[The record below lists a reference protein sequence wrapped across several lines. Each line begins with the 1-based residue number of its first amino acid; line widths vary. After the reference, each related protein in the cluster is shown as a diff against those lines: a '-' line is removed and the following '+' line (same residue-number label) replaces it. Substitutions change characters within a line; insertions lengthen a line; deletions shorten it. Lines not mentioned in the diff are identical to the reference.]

1 MWTSFLSFG
10 IHKICFIKEVDM
22 ARQSLSPMKD
32 LSFNDHNPSE
42 MSTNER
48 VGRKRKDAPMTHL
61 KYLRK
66 RSGYTLEML
75 SEITS
80 ISISYLSR
88 LESGSRRLNT
98 DLIKRLSHAFGC
110 DPAELLQEVSHESHV
125 IAPVEFTRKR
135 RHEIGSRE
143 NSMPLY
149 SVEPD
154 AENPAN
160 LTIKICSPSEWKQR
174 PIELAAK
181 PDVFAMKAES
191 YFLPHFSQSSTLYLE
206 PTQNLSPEST
216 VVILNNG
223 KIMIKKIWSI
233 TPTSLQ
239 LCDISDIELL
249 KSGQASKDKLMEMD
263 RSSLDVTYKVVG
275 YSDFNVN

>member
-1 MWTSFLSFG
+1 
-10 IHKICFIKEVDM
+10 M

-32 LSFNDHNPSE
+32 LSFNQNNPSE

-110 DPAELLQEVSHESHV
+110 DPAELLQEVSHDSHV

-135 RHEIGSRE
+135 RHEISSRE
-143 NSMPLY
+143 SSMPLY
-149 SVEPD
+149 CVEAD
-154 AENPAN
+154 KDNPSN
-160 LTIKICSPSEWKQR
+160 LKIKICSPSEWKQR
-174 PIELAAK
+174 PSELANK
-181 PDVFAMKAES
+181 PDVFAMRAEN
-191 YFLPHFSQSSTLYLE
+191 YFLPHFSSSSILYLE

-223 KIMIKKIWSI
+223 RIMIKKIWSV

-239 LCDISDIELL
+239 LCDISDMELL
-249 KSGQASKDKLMEMD
+249 KNGKSPMDRLMEMD
-263 RSSLDVTYKVVG
+263 RSTLEATYKVVG